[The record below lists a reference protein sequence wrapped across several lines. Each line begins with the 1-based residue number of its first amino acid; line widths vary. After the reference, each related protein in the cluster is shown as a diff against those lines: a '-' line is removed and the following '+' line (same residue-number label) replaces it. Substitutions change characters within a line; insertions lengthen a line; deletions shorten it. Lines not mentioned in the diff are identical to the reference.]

1 MLSGFITALSY
12 LPWLNILLTQTSD
25 KIVENSSIS
34 SRTITDLK
42 DLLFFSK
49 IGLFSSDYIPN
60 NKNANIYLTIM
71 IVITIFSII
80 YFIKLIKN
88 NKSNVKKVITKD
100 YIVELFPLIGICIF
114 ITTIAI
120 GLILS
125 LFTTQ
130 GFLIRYA
137 FPGLVLL
144 TLWLSTGLKQLNNKI
159 AIGSIFILMTLLFTS
174 EYKIQ
179 LEIENTDGLDI
190 FNSYID
196 TNIDEN
202 DWIIGPTEHTVF
214 LSINHPKIQFFQ
226 YGYKSPF
233 MPFKNVDAFREW
245 HQLDHLNDYGYY
257 VCFRGDRPDVF
268 NNNFTYELVLE
279 FNHMYYGFDLFKLTP
294 INK

>member
-1 MLSGFITALSY
+1 MIRNIVFFIAWIGIFLLSMFGIVYVLSPNFVVSY
-12 LPWLNILLTQTSD
+12 QINNTIILG
-25 KIVENSSIS
+25 I
-34 SRTITDLK
+34 
-42 DLLFFSK
+42 
-49 IGLFSSDYIPN
+49 
-60 NKNANIYLTIM
+60 
-71 IVITIFSII
+71 SII

-179 LEIENTDGLDI
+179 LELENTDGLDI

-226 YGYKSPF
+226 YGYKAPF

-245 HQLDHLNDYGYY
+245 HQLDHLNNYGYY

-279 FNHMYYGFDLFKLTP
+279 FNHMYYEFDLFKLTP